1 MPPITISVY
10 KGISVCN
17 LHIWQLWKKCF
28 SSSLQFHTSNLL
40 QNNHMF
46 SSVWENA
53 YIGIYGR
60 DRGSKFGKPGAG
72 SRFYPDGNPWEAFC
86 KNKKLAAA
94 KPLDVKIMIQYKTI
108 SALLPAISGTYTYIS
123 DYSKSTAGAVLTI
136 KQVVAITITI
146 TI

>member
-1 MPPITISVY
+1 M
-10 KGISVCN
+10 
-17 LHIWQLWKKCF
+17 
-28 SSSLQFHTSNLL
+28 
-40 QNNHMF
+40 
-46 SSVWENA
+46 

-94 KPLDVKIMIQYKTI
+94 KPLDVKIMIKYKTI

-146 TI
+146 